1 MVDHK
6 VENRPPHLTGIS
18 TRSRGYGDH
27 CPLTETTMLTFA
39 TPDLFTMS
47 GTFTDMKRF
56 TREGVLAEA
65 LTYFQNDDLAATTWV
80 NKYALRD
87 DKGYLIEKSPAD
99 MHRRM
104 AREFARIE
112 SNYACLP
119 PYRKALLSTYGRE
132 RKALDEAR
140 IFDLFDGFR
149 DVVPQGSVMASLGD
163 PYRLASLSNCVVIP
177 SPLDSYGG
185 IFRVDQ
191 QLAQLFKRRCGVG
204 FDLSTLRPEG
214 AQVSNAARTSTG
226 AVSFMERFSN
236 TTREVAQKGR
246 RGALMLT
253 MDIAHP
259 DVEKFIT
266 IKQDLAKVTG
276 ANISVRVSDEFLQA
290 VDADADFTLR
300 WPVDAKTPVIT
311 RQVKARELW
320 NTLITCAHRTAEPG
334 VIFWDRQHRYS
345 TSSLYPGFRNE
356 STNPCSEIAM
366 QGGDSCRLIAINLF
380 SFVTDAFTPA
390 ARFDQE
396 RFAQV
401 SYEAQRLM
409 DDLVD
414 LELEAV
420 DRILAKVNDDPEP
433 DPIKRVERET
443 WELLRDTGR
452 KGRRTGLGFTGLAD
466 ALAALNLKYDS
477 DAALIATEDI
487 MRTKCR
493 AEFDSSID
501 MAIERGAFDAF
512 DPAVERMS
520 EFTAMLKEELPDV
533 HARMMTHG
541 RRNISL
547 STVAPT
553 GTLSLL
559 TRTSSGIEPVYML
572 GYTRRRK
579 VMPGDKKARVSFTD
593 ELGDQWEEFTV
604 HHPRVL
610 DWMQATGKKD
620 TTESPYANATAND
633 IDWHKR
639 VRLQAVVQK
648 YTTHSIS
655 STINL
660 PSTATVE
667 EVGGIYLEAWKE
679 GLKGITVYRDG
690 SRSGVLVAN
699 ADEKGKGGEGGS
711 GGEQTAHV
719 SRPERLEADVLRF
732 HNETEPWIAVVGLLD
747 GKPYEIFTGK
757 ANGGFELPKWVTKG
771 WVVKRKDHKRGKNI
785 YDLEYADSDEY
796 RITVQ
801 GLSRTF
807 NPEFWNYAILI
818 SGMLRQGTPV
828 PHVVDVVAN
837 LSLYDATLNTWKN
850 GVVRAL
856 TRYIPDGT
864 RATGRKCPECGD
876 ADGLY
881 YEEGCLKCKSCGASK
896 CG

>member
-1 MVDHK
+1 M
-6 VENRPPHLTGIS
+6 S
-18 TRSRGYGDH
+18 TIITANVSAEPTMKAAKDN
-27 CPLTETTMLTFA
+27 TKETYT
-39 TPDLFTMS
+39 
-47 GTFTDMKRF
+47 K
-56 TREGVLAEA
+56 EEVLKNA
-65 LTYFQNDDLAATTWV
+65 LDYFKGDDLAATTWL

-87 DKGYLIEKSPAD
+87 GDGHLVESGPAD

-104 AREFARIE
+104 AKEFARIE
-112 SNYACLP
+112 AKYTPVPAEK
-119 PYRKALLSTYGRE
+119 RALLSTYGQARE
-132 RKALDEAR
+132 RLDEER
-140 IFDLFDGFR
+140 IFKLFDGFR

-163 PYRLASLSNCVVIP
+163 GYRLASLSNCVVVP
-177 SPLDSYGG
+177 SPVDSYGG
-185 IFRVDQ
+185 IFHNDQ

-214 AQVSNAARTSTG
+214 AAVSNAARTSTG

-266 IKQDLAKVTG
+266 IKQDLSKVTG
-276 ANISVRVSDEFLQA
+276 ANVSVRISDEFLQA
-290 VDADADFTLR
+290 VEVDADFTLR
-300 WPVDAKTPVIT
+300 WPIDSKEPTVTKV
-311 RQVKARELW
+311 VKARELW
-320 NTLITCAHRTAEPG
+320 NTLIGCAHATAEPG
-334 VIFWDRQHRYS
+334 VIFWDRQHKYS
-345 TSSLYPGFRNE
+345 TSSVYPGFRNE

-366 QGGDSCRLIAINLF
+366 QGGDSCRLIAINMY
-380 SFVTDAFTPA
+380 SFVNEAFTPKA
-390 ARFDQE
+390 WFDHD
-396 RFAQV
+396 RFAAV
-401 SYEAQRLM
+401 TYEAQRLM

-420 DRILAKVNDDPEP
+420 DRILAKVAGDPEP
-433 DPIKRVERET
+433 DELKRTERET

-466 ALAALNLKYDS
+466 ALAGLNLKYDS
-477 DAALIATEDI
+477 ESAVEATEEI
-487 MRTKCR
+487 MKTKCR

-501 MAIERGAFDAF
+501 MAIERGAFEGF
-512 DPAVERMS
+512 SPAVERTS
-520 EFTAMLKEELPDV
+520 EFTDMLERELPEV
-533 HARMMTHG
+533 HDRMMRHG

-579 VMPGDKKARVSFTD
+579 ITHADTSAKVGFTD
-593 ELGDQWEEFTV
+593 DMGDQWEEFTV

-610 DWMQATGKKD
+610 DWMKATGKAD
-620 TTESPYANATAND
+620 AAESPYAGATAND

-639 VRLQAVVQK
+639 IRMQSVIQK

-660 PSTATVE
+660 PATATVE
-667 EVGGIYLEAWKE
+667 EVGGIYLEAWHH

-690 SRSGVLVAN
+690 SRSGVLVSNTETTGTVPSTLA
-699 ADEKGKGGEGGS
+699 ERSRS
-711 GGEQTAHV
+711 GVDTPPHHTP
-719 SRPERLEADVLRF
+719 RPESLEADVLRF
-732 HNETEPWIAVVGLLD
+732 NNDTEPWLAVVGMLD

-757 ANGGFELPKWVTKG
+757 ANGGFELPKWVSKG
-771 WVVKRKDHKRGKNI
+771 WVVKRRDEERATNR
-785 YDLEYADSDEY
+785 YDLEYADDEGY
-796 RITVQ
+796 RVTVQ

-807 NPEFWNYAILI
+807 NKEFWNYAILI
-818 SGMLRQGTPV
+818 SGMLRQGMPL
-828 PHVVDVVAN
+828 PQVVDVVAN
-837 LSLYDATLNTWKN
+837 LNLYDDTLNTWKN
-850 GVVRAL
+850 GVVRTL
-856 TRYIPDGT
+856 SRYIPDGT
-864 RATGRKCPECGD
+864 QALGRKCQECGD
-876 ADGLY
+876 AEGLY
-881 YEEGCLKCKSCGASK
+881 YEEGCLKCRSCGGTK

>member
-1 MVDHK
+1 MPK
-6 VENRPPHLTGIS
+6 PA
-18 TRSRGYGDH
+18 
-27 CPLTETTMLTFA
+27 TEHE
-39 TPDLFTMS
+39 
-47 GTFTDMKRF
+47 TDD
-56 TREGVLAEA
+56 REAVLAEA
-65 LTYFQNDDLAATTWV
+65 LRYFNGDELAATTWV

-87 DKGYLIEKSPAD
+87 GVGHLIEKSPAD

-112 SNYACLP
+112 RNYAPLP
-119 PYRKALLSTYGRE
+119 EERKALLSRYGRE
-132 RKALDEAR
+132 RSPLDEAR
-140 IFDLFDGFR
+140 IFHLFDRFR

-214 AQVSNAARTSTG
+214 AAVSNAARTSTG

-253 MDIAHP
+253 IDIAHP

-266 IKQDLAKVTG
+266 IKQDPTKVTG

-290 VDADADFTLR
+290 VQDDSEFTLR
-300 WPVDAKTPVIT
+300 WPIDAKEPTIT
-311 RQVKARELW
+311 RQVKARGLW

-345 TSSLYPGFRNE
+345 TSSVYPGFRNE

-366 QGGDSCRLIAINLF
+366 QGGDSCRLIAINLY
-380 SFVTDAFTPA
+380 SFVTDAYTTE
-390 ARFDQE
+390 ARFDHE

-401 SYEAQRLM
+401 TYEAQRLM

-420 DRILAKVNDDPEP
+420 DRILAKVNSDPEP
-433 DPIKRVERET
+433 EETKRVERET

-466 ALAALNLKYDS
+466 ALAALNLKYDG
-477 DAALIATEDI
+477 DAALFATEEI

-501 MAIERGAFDAF
+501 MSIERGAFAGF
-512 DPAVERMS
+512 DPAVERTS
-520 EFTAMLKEELPDV
+520 EFTAMLARELPDV
-533 HARMMTHG
+533 HARMMEHG

-579 VMPGDKKARVSFTD
+579 VVPGDKKAWISFTD

-604 HHPRVL
+604 DHPRLL

-620 TTESPYANATAND
+620 PAESPYANATAND

-690 SRSGVLVAN
+690 SRSGVLVSN
-699 ADEKGKGGEGGS
+699 EIGGVAS
-711 GGEQTAHV
+711 THRVDQHHHKP
-719 SRPERLEADVLRF
+719 RPERLEADVLRF
-732 HNETEPWIAVVGLLD
+732 HNEAEPWIAVVGLLN

-757 ANGGFELPKWVTKG
+757 ANGGFELPKWVAKG
-771 WVVKRKDHKRGKNI
+771 WVVKRKDSQHDKNI
-785 YDLEYADSDEY
+785 YDLEYADTNDH
-796 RITVQ
+796 RVTVQ

-818 SGMLRQGTPV
+818 SGMLRQGVPL

-856 TRYIPDGT
+856 QRYIPDGT
-864 RATGRKCPECGD
+864 QAAGRKCPECGD

>member
-1 MVDHK
+1 MTTPN
-6 VENRPPHLTGIS
+6 ENLRTYS
-18 TRSRGYGDH
+18 A
-27 CPLTETTMLTFA
+27 E
-39 TPDLFTMS
+39 
-47 GTFTDMKRF
+47 
-56 TREGVLAEA
+56 EVLKNA
-65 LTYFQNDDLAATTWV
+65 LAYFKGDDLAATTWM

-87 DKGYLIEKSPAD
+87 ADGHLVEASPAD

-104 AREFARIE
+104 ACEFARIE
-112 SNYACLP
+112 TKYAP
-119 PYRKALLSTYGRE
+119 IPAEKRALLSSYGQSRE
-132 RKALDEAR
+132 RLDEER
-140 IFDLFDGFR
+140 IFQLFDGFR

-185 IFRVDQ
+185 IFHNDQ

-214 AQVSNAARTSTG
+214 APVSNAARTSTG

-266 IKQDLAKVTG
+266 IKQDLSKVTG
-276 ANISVRVSDEFLQA
+276 ANVSVRVSDEFLKA
-290 VDADADFTLR
+290 VEADADFTLR
-300 WPVDAKTPVIT
+300 WPIDSKEPTVTKV
-311 RQVKARELW
+311 VKARELW
-320 NTLITCAHRTAEPG
+320 NTLISCAHATAEPG
-334 VIFWDRQHRYS
+334 VIFWDRQHLYS
-345 TSSLYPGFRNE
+345 TSSVYPGFRNE

-366 QGGDSCRLIAINLF
+366 QGGDSCRLIAINLH
-380 SFVTDAFTPA
+380 SFVNEPFTHRA
-390 ARFDQE
+390 WFDHE
-396 RFAQV
+396 RFAAV
-401 SYEAQRLM
+401 TYEAQRLM

-420 DRILAKVNDDPEP
+420 DRILAKVNADPEP
-433 DPIKRVERET
+433 DELKRTERET
-443 WELLRDTGR
+443 WELLRNTGK

-477 DAALIATEDI
+477 DEAIEAAEDI
-487 MRTKCR
+487 LRTKCR

-501 MAIERGAFDAF
+501 MAIERGAFEGFAL
-512 DPAVERMS
+512 AVERTS
-520 EFTAMLKEELPDV
+520 EFTAMLEKELPEV
-533 HARMMTHG
+533 HDRMMRHG

-579 VMPGDKKARVSFTD
+579 VVPGDPTAKVTFTD
-593 ELGDQWEEFTV
+593 DLGDQWEEFTV

-610 DWMQATGKKD
+610 DWMRVTGKSD
-620 TTESPYANATAND
+620 PAESPYHGATAND

-639 VRLQAVVQK
+639 IRMQSVVQK

-660 PSTATVE
+660 PSTATVD
-667 EVGGIYLEAWKE
+667 EVGGIYLEAWHH

-690 SRSGVLVAN
+690 SRSGVLVATDN
-699 ADEKGKGGEGGS
+699 TGAASTQGAD
-711 GGEQTAHV
+711 QPAHHTP
-719 SRPERLEADVLRF
+719 RPEILEADVLRF
-732 HNETEPWIAVVGLLD
+732 NNETEPWIAVVGLLD
-747 GKPYEIFTGK
+747 DKPYEIFTGK
-757 ANGGFELPKWVTKG
+757 ANGGFELPRWVSKG
-771 WVVKRKDHKRGKNI
+771 WVVKRRDEERGTNR
-785 YDLEYADSDEY
+785 YDLEYADDEGY
-796 RITVQ
+796 RVTVQ

-807 NPEFWNYAILI
+807 NKEFWNYAILI
-818 SGMLRQGTPV
+818 SGMLRQGMPL
-828 PHVVDVVAN
+828 PQVVDVVAN
-837 LSLYDATLNTWKN
+837 LNLYDSTLNTWKN

-856 TRYIPDGT
+856 SRYIPDGT
-864 RATGRKCPECGD
+864 QALGRKCQECGD
-876 ADGLY
+876 AEGLY
-881 YEEGCLKCKSCGASK
+881 YEEGCLKCRSCGGTK